1 MVPTQRLPRCHHEAS
16 LFFPL
21 PQQRLS
27 RPPSGDPV
35 SLQRSRLALFA
46 LAVAAFA
53 IGTTEFVIM
62 GLLPEVAGDLH
73 VSIPSAGLLV
83 SGYALGVAAGAPL
96 LAMLTSR
103 MERRHA
109 LLLLLGLF
117 IAGNALCAVAPNY
130 AVLMLARVLA
140 AFCHGSFFGIGAVVA
155 AHLVP
160 PARRAQAIALM
171 FAGLTLANVLGV
183 PFGTFLGQWAGWR
196 STFAAVTALGVLAAV
211 AVWRFVPPLPDL
223 TAPDLRRELGVL
235 RQGQVLLA
243 LVMTVLG
250 FGGVFTVFTYIAPIL
265 QQQAHVGT
273 GATGWVLVLFGVGTT
288 LGNLLGG
295 RLADWRLMP
304 SLIGILAAL
313 GLVLLGFA
321 WTMQHTWPAVITV
334 FVWGVAAFA
343 TVPPLQMRVVQQAG
357 AAPNLASTLNIA
369 AFNLGNA
376 LGAFLGG
383 AVITAGLGLSA
394 VSVAG
399 AVVAWLGLAVTIA
412 SLALQRSR
420 PHAGTVPCA
429 ELG

>member
-1 MVPTQRLPRCHHEAS
+1 MSAR
-16 LFFPL
+16 
-21 PQQRLS
+21 
-27 RPPSGDPV
+27 G
-35 SLQRSRLALFA
+35 SRLALFA

-73 VSIPSAGLLV
+73 VSIPSAGMLV
-83 SGYALGVAAGAPL
+83 SGYALGVAGGAPL
-96 LAMLTSR
+96 LAMLTAR

-196 STFAAVTALGVLAAV
+196 ATFAAVTALGALAAI
-211 AVWRFVPPLPDL
+211 AVWHFVPPLPDL
-223 TAPDLRRELGVL
+223 MAPDLRRELGVL
-235 RQGQVLLA
+235 RQRQVLLA
-243 LVMTVLG
+243 LAMTVLG

-265 QQQAHVGT
+265 QQQAHVSV
-273 GATGWVLVLFGVGTT
+273 GATGWVLVLFGAGTT

-304 SLIGILAAL
+304 ALIGILAVL

-321 WTMQHTWPAVITV
+321 WTMQHTLLAVVTV

-357 AAPNLASTLNIA
+357 AAPHLASTLNIA

-383 AVITAGLGLSA
+383 AVITAGLGLPA
-394 VSVAG
+394 VSIAG
-399 AVVAWLGLAVTIA
+399 AAVAWLGLAVTVA
-412 SLALQRSR
+412 SMALQRPGR
-420 PHAGTVPCA
+420 APCTDACA
-429 ELG
+429 EPG

>member
-1 MVPTQRLPRCHHEAS
+1 M
-16 LFFPL
+16 
-21 PQQRLS
+21 
-27 RPPSGDPV
+27 

-83 SGYALGVAAGAPL
+83 SGYALGVAGGAPL
-96 LAMLTSR
+96 LAMLTAR

-130 AVLMLARVLA
+130 TVLMLARVLA

-160 PARRAQAIALM
+160 PSRRAQAIALM

-196 STFAAVTALGVLAAV
+196 STFTAVTGLGVLAAI
-211 AVWRFVPPLPDL
+211 AVWRFVPSLPDL

-235 RQGQVLLA
+235 RQPQVLLA
-243 LVMTVLG
+243 LAMTVLG

-265 QQQAHVGT
+265 QQQAHVSV
-273 GATGWVLVLFGVGTT
+273 GATGWVLVLFGAGTT

-304 SLIGILAAL
+304 ALIGILAVL

-321 WTMQHTWPAVITV
+321 WTMQHTLLAVLTV

-383 AVITAGLGLSA
+383 AVITAGLGLPA

-399 AVVAWLGLAVTIA
+399 AAVAWLGLAVTVA
-412 SLALQRSR
+412 SLVLQR
-420 PHAGTVPCA
+420 PHHAPCT
-429 ELG
+429 ELAKSM

>member
-1 MVPTQRLPRCHHEAS
+1 MSEE
-16 LFFPL
+16 
-21 PQQRLS
+21 
-27 RPPSGDPV
+27 
-35 SLQRSRLALFA
+35 RSRLALFA

-83 SGYALGVAAGAPL
+83 SGYALGVAGGAPL
-96 LAMLTSR
+96 LAMLTAR

-117 IAGNALCAVAPNY
+117 IAGNALCAVAPDY

-160 PARRAQAIALM
+160 PSRRAQAIALM

-196 STFAAVTALGVLAAV
+196 STFAAVTGLGVLAAI
-211 AVWRFVPPLPDL
+211 AVWRLVPPLPDL

-235 RQGQVLLA
+235 RQRQVLLA
-243 LVMTVLG
+243 LAMTVLG
-250 FGGVFTVFTYIAPIL
+250 FGSVFTVFTYIAPIL
-265 QQQAHVGT
+265 QQQAHVSI
-273 GATGWVLVLFGVGTT
+273 GATGWVLVLFGAGTT

-295 RLADWRLMP
+295 RLADWWLMP
-304 SLIGILAAL
+304 SLTGILAVL

-321 WTMQHTWPAVITV
+321 WTMQHTWLAVITV

-343 TVPPLQMRVVQQAG
+343 TVPPLQMRVVQQAD

-383 AVITAGLGLSA
+383 AVITAGLGLPA

-399 AVVAWLGLAVTIA
+399 AAVAWLGLAVTVA
-412 SLALQRSR
+412 SLALQRAR
-420 PHAGTVPCA
+420 PPAGTTPCA

>member
-1 MVPTQRLPRCHHEAS
+1 MSQ
-16 LFFPL
+16 
-21 PQQRLS
+21 
-27 RPPSGDPV
+27 
-35 SLQRSRLALFA
+35 QRSRLALFA

-83 SGYALGVAAGAPL
+83 SGYALGVAGGAPL
-96 LAMLTSR
+96 LAMLTAR

-160 PARRAQAIALM
+160 PSRRAQAIALM

-196 STFAAVTALGVLAAV
+196 STFAAVTALGVLAAI

-223 TAPDLRRELGVL
+223 MAPDLRRELGVL
-235 RQGQVLLA
+235 RQPQVLLA
-243 LVMTVLG
+243 LAMTVLG

-265 QQQAHVGT
+265 QQQAHVSV
-273 GATGWVLVLFGVGTT
+273 GATGWVLVLFGAGTT

-304 SLIGILAAL
+304 ALIGILAVL

-321 WTMQHTWPAVITV
+321 WTMQHTLLAVVTV

-383 AVITAGLGLSA
+383 AVITAGLGLPA

-399 AVVAWLGLAVTIA
+399 AAVAWLGLAVTVV
-412 SLALQRSR
+412 SLVLQRPGR
-420 PHAGTVPCA
+420 VPCTDACA
-429 ELG
+429 EPG

>member
-1 MVPTQRLPRCHHEAS
+1 MSQ
-16 LFFPL
+16 
-21 PQQRLS
+21 
-27 RPPSGDPV
+27 
-35 SLQRSRLALFA
+35 QRSRLALFA

-83 SGYALGVAAGAPL
+83 SGYALGVAGGAPL
-96 LAMLTSR
+96 LAMLTAR

-160 PARRAQAIALM
+160 PSRRAQAIALM

-196 STFAAVTALGVLAAV
+196 STFAAVTALGVLAAI

-223 TAPDLRRELGVL
+223 MAPDLRRELGVL
-235 RQGQVLLA
+235 RQPQVLLA
-243 LVMTVLG
+243 LAMTVLG

-265 QQQAHVGT
+265 QQQAHVSV
-273 GATGWVLVLFGVGTT
+273 GATGWVLVLFGAGTT

-304 SLIGILAAL
+304 ALIGILAVL

-321 WTMQHTWPAVITV
+321 WTMQHTLLAVATV

-383 AVITAGLGLSA
+383 AVITAGLGLPA

-399 AVVAWLGLAVTIA
+399 AAVAWLGLAVTVV
-412 SLALQRSR
+412 SLVLQRPGR
-420 PHAGTVPCA
+420 VPCTDACA
-429 ELG
+429 EPG

>member
-1 MVPTQRLPRCHHEAS
+1 MSVE
-16 LFFPL
+16 
-21 PQQRLS
+21 
-27 RPPSGDPV
+27 
-35 SLQRSRLALFA
+35 RSRLALFA

-62 GLLPEVAGDLH
+62 GLLPEVAGDLR

-83 SGYALGVAAGAPL
+83 SGYALGVAGGAPL
-96 LAMLTSR
+96 LALFTAR

-130 AVLMLARVLA
+130 ALLMLARVLA

-160 PARRAQAIALM
+160 PSRRAQAIALM

-196 STFAAVTALGVLAAV
+196 STFAAVTGLGVLAAI
-211 AVWRFVPPLPDL
+211 AVWRLVPPLPDL

-235 RQGQVLLA
+235 RQRQVLLA
-243 LVMTVLG
+243 LAMTVLG

-265 QQQAHVGT
+265 QQQAHVSVA
-273 GATGWVLVLFGVGTT
+273 ATGWVLVLFGAGTT

-304 SLIGILAAL
+304 ALIGILAVL

-321 WTMQHTWPAVITV
+321 WTMQHTLLAVVTV

-357 AAPNLASTLNIA
+357 NAPNLASTLNIA

-383 AVITAGLGLSA
+383 AVISAGLGLPA

-399 AVVAWLGLAVTIA
+399 AALAWTGLAVTVV
-412 SLALQRSR
+412 SLLLQYPRR
-420 PHAGTVPCA
+420 PECNVPTV

>member
-1 MVPTQRLPRCHHEAS
+1 M
-16 LFFPL
+16 
-21 PQQRLS
+21 
-27 RPPSGDPV
+27 

-83 SGYALGVAAGAPL
+83 SGYALGVAGGAPL
-96 LAMLTSR
+96 LAMLTAR

-130 AVLMLARVLA
+130 TVLMLARVLA

-160 PARRAQAIALM
+160 PSRRAQAIALM

-196 STFAAVTALGVLAAV
+196 STFTAVTGLGVLAAI
-211 AVWRFVPPLPDL
+211 AVWRFVPSLPDL

-235 RQGQVLLA
+235 RQPQVLLA
-243 LVMTVLG
+243 LAMTVLG

-265 QQQAHVGT
+265 QQQAHVSV
-273 GATGWVLVLFGVGTT
+273 GATGWVLVLFGAGTT

-304 SLIGILAAL
+304 ALIGILAVL

-321 WTMQHTWPAVITV
+321 WTMQHTLLAVLTV

-343 TVPPLQMRVVQQAG
+343 TVPPLQMRVV
-357 AAPNLASTLNIA
+357 
-369 AFNLGNA
+369 
-376 LGAFLGG
+376 
-383 AVITAGLGLSA
+383 
-394 VSVAG
+394 
-399 AVVAWLGLAVTIA
+399 
-412 SLALQRSR
+412 
-420 PHAGTVPCA
+420 
-429 ELG
+429 

>member
-1 MVPTQRLPRCHHEAS
+1 MSQ
-16 LFFPL
+16 
-21 PQQRLS
+21 
-27 RPPSGDPV
+27 
-35 SLQRSRLALFA
+35 QRSRLALFA

-83 SGYALGVAAGAPL
+83 SGYALGVAGGAPL
-96 LAMLTSR
+96 LAMLTAR

-160 PARRAQAIALM
+160 PSRRAQAIALM

-196 STFAAVTALGVLAAV
+196 STFAAVTALGVLAAI

-223 TAPDLRRELGVL
+223 MAPDLRRELGVL
-235 RQGQVLLA
+235 RQPQVLLA
-243 LVMTVLG
+243 LAMTVLG

-265 QQQAHVGT
+265 QQQAHVSV
-273 GATGWVLVLFGVGTT
+273 GATGWVLVLFGAGTT

-304 SLIGILAAL
+304 ALIGILAVL

-321 WTMQHTWPAVITV
+321 WTMQHTLLAVVTV

-383 AVITAGLGLSA
+383 AVITAGLGLPA

-399 AVVAWLGLAVTIA
+399 AVVAWLGLAVTVV
-412 SLALQRSR
+412 SLVLQRTR
-420 PHAGTVPCA
+420 HAPCTDA
-429 ELG
+429 CVEPG

>member
-1 MVPTQRLPRCHHEAS
+1 M
-16 LFFPL
+16 
-21 PQQRLS
+21 S
-27 RPPSGDPV
+27 RPASG
-35 SLQRSRLALFA
+35 LALFA

-62 GLLPEVAGDLH
+62 GLLPEVAADLH
-73 VSIPSAGLLV
+73 VGIPAAGLLV

-96 LAMLTSR
+96 LAMLTAR

-117 IAGNALCAVAPNY
+117 IAGNALCAVAPSY
-130 AVLMLARVLA
+130 TVLMLARVLA

-155 AHLVP
+155 AHVVP
-160 PARRAQAIALM
+160 REQRAQAIALM

-196 STFAAVTALGVLAAV
+196 STFAAVTGLGVLAAV
-211 AVWRFVPPLPDL
+211 AVWRYVPPLPDL
-223 TAPDLRRELGVL
+223 VAPQLRRELRVL
-235 RQGQVLLA
+235 RDPQVLRALA
-243 LVMTVLG
+243 MTVLG

-265 QQQAHVGT
+265 QQQAHVSV
-273 GATGWVLVLFGVGTT
+273 GATGWVLVLFGAGTT

-304 SLIGILAAL
+304 ALIGILAVLA
-313 GLVLLGFA
+313 LVLLGFA
-321 WTMQHTWPAVITV
+321 WTMQHTMAAIVTV

-357 AAPNLASTLNIA
+357 EAPNLASTLNIA

-376 LGAFLGG
+376 LGALLGG
-383 AVITAGLGLSA
+383 AVIAAGFGLPA
-394 VSVAG
+394 VSLAG
-399 AVVAWLGLAVTIA
+399 AAVAALGLAITVW
-412 SLALQRSR
+412 SR
-420 PHAGTVPCA
+420 ACDGPAPVHSGAAVQEVG
-429 ELG
+429 